1 MVNHLTIRTLAIG
14 GLSAVCIS
22 AIDLPSAAQTSGHRT
37 GSPDYLH
44 IRSDLYKTETLMRA
58 PAIPNVKREENAAVG
73 FIADA
78 IRQVNKAA
86 HLEDLNTGLSPAP
99 NLPSGE
105 RLKEAE
111 HTLDDAWSEL
121 KAPESD
127 WRALP
132 ARANAVEDVRE
143 AQTRVLRAET
153 AEREDHA
160 H

>member
-1 MVNHLTIRTLAIG
+1 MKHPILRTLTVV
-14 GLSAVCIS
+14 GLSAVCVGS
-22 AIDLPSAAQTSGHRT
+22 LDLWALAQTSERRT

-58 PAIPNVKREENAAVG
+58 PALPNVKREENGAVG
-73 FIADA
+73 YIADA

-86 HLEDLNTGLSPAP
+86 RLEDADTGFAPAP
-99 NLPSGE
+99 NMSSGD

-111 HTLDDAWSEL
+111 HTLDAAWSEL

-127 WRALP
+127 WHALP
-132 ARANAVEDVRE
+132 ARANAIEDVRE
-143 AQTRVLRAET
+143 AQTRVLRAEA